1 MSYKIQSFE
10 KLEVYQLARKYKK
23 EIKLMSRTFPKDER
37 FDLISQINRS
47 ASSITANLA
56 EGSGRASNLDQAHF
70 TNMSYASGLE
80 IIDHLNTA
88 LDLEYIDQDKYTSFR
103 IELDKILGKLTS
115 LYKFQVNNKD
125 TLKKKINY

>member
-70 TNMSYASGLE
+70 TNISYASGLE

-125 TLKKKINY
+125 TLKKKINN

>member
-125 TLKKKINY
+125 TLKKKINN

>member
-125 TLKKKINY
+125 TLKKKINI

>member
-1 MSYKIQSFE
+1 MN
-10 KLEVYQLARKYKK
+10 
-23 EIKLMSRTFPKDER
+23 
-37 FDLISQINRS
+37 DLISQINRS

-103 IELDKILGKLTS
+103 VELDKILGKLTS